1 MGCPIIR
8 TTVCS
13 SQKMSGQLR
22 AFSISTKPV
31 LFFKFEDVLQ
41 SIVVPQDD
49 FAQPQRID
57 GDAIFFESV
66 IRFYFPK
73 DLSINLFSI
82 IDHCLLQIVPSGK
95 EVSRQRNDNPYP
107 VKCRSIGIPR
117 YPLVLRRGD
126 SLDESVYHAPLWC
139 STILQL
145 RRCE

>member
-41 SIVVPQDD
+41 SIVIPQDN

-57 GDAIFFESV
+57 GNAIFFEPE
-66 IRFYFPK
+66 IRLYFSK
-73 DLSINLFSI
+73 DSSINLFSI
-82 IDHCLLQIVPSGK
+82 IDHCLLAAEAVAS
-95 EVSRQRNDNPYP
+95 VFWF
-107 VKCRSIGIPR
+107 
-117 YPLVLRRGD
+117 LVLHVG
-126 SLDESVYHAPLWC
+126 LLPCLNG
-139 STILQL
+139 
-145 RRCE
+145 